1 MTFEVRQA
9 TRADAAEITDV
20 QVASWRAGYAHIF
33 APEALG
39 APEFES
45 TRREFWSA
53 WRLSP
58 GERVMVAVDTSDET
72 PGESGRVAAFASFGL
87 ERDRGTIRRGRGE
100 IYAFYAHPD
109 AWGSGVAN
117 VLMDAV
123 DARLRSDGFGQAVLW
138 VLDDNPRARRFYERH
153 GWTPTGI
160 VDRFNAYG
168 SSVREVE
175 YHKEFTH
182 ADRQH

>member
-1 MTFEVRQA
+1 MKFEVRQA
-9 TRADAAEITDV
+9 TRADAAQITDV

-33 APEALG
+33 APEALS
-39 APEFES
+39 APEFDS
-45 TRREFWSA
+45 SRREFWAA
-53 WRLSP
+53 WRLTP
-58 GERVMVAVDTSDET
+58 GERVMVGVDTS
-72 PGESGRVAAFASFGL
+72 GESDRIAAFCSFGL

-109 AWGSGVAN
+109 DWGTGIADE
-117 VLMDAV
+117 LMHAV
-123 DARLRSDGFGQAVLW
+123 DSRLRSDGFGVAVLW

-153 GWTPTGI
+153 GWAPTGI

-175 YHKEFTH
+175 YHKEFIH

>member
-9 TRADAAEITDV
+9 ARADSTQITDV

-39 APEFES
+39 APEFDS
-45 TRREFWSA
+45 TRREFWAA
-53 WRLSP
+53 WRLGP
-58 GERVMVAVDTSDET
+58 GERVMVGVDTSGET
-72 PGESGRVAAFASFGL
+72 ERIAAFASFGL
-87 ERDRGTIRRGRGE
+87 ERDRGNIRRGRGE
-100 IYAFYAHPD
+100 IYAFYVHPD
-109 AWGSGVAN
+109 AWGTGVAN
-117 VLMDAV
+117 DLMQAV
-123 DARLRSDGFGQAVLW
+123 DDRLRSDGFGEGVLW

-153 GWTPTGI
+153 EWTTTGI

-182 ADRQH
+182 AYRQH